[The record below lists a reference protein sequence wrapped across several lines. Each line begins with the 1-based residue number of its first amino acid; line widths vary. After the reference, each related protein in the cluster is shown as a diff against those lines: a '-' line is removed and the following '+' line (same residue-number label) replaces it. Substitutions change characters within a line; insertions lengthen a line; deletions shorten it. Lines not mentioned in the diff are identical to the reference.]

1 MLDER
6 DGSFGSRW
14 LLITRGL
21 RNVAPLA
28 ERTRRIPSR
37 AERARSR
44 SDTLQVSPRDQ
55 SSHHWHCFID
65 LACAGGGG
73 LRRLRSALPH
83 TRGSF
88 TAQSPPLNHLHLII
102 FSILAFGPP
111 PAKKKLLINSNGG
124 PYRAPQN
131 SQTAGRIWEWLQLRG
146 PHLLGSKHSQLPPT
160 QLT

>member
-111 PAKKKLLINSNGG
+111 PRKKKKLLINSNGG
-124 PYRAPQN
+124 LTELLRTPKLPGESGNGCSCAGHICWAPN
-131 SQTAGRIWEWLQLRG
+131 TRSCLR
-146 PHLLGSKHSQLPPT
+146 LS
-160 QLT
+160 

>member
-1 MLDER
+1 MTDGRRVSDRVSGSRRLSRVTVLGTVLGPNQRDGHLQERSRAVSAERTDER

-14 LLITRGL
+14 LLITGGL

-44 SDTLQVSPRDQ
+44 SDTVQVSPRDQ

-65 LACAGGGG
+65 LACAGDGG

-83 TRGSF
+83 TRAALRPSR
-88 TAQSPPLNHLHLII
+88 
-102 FSILAFGPP
+102 
-111 PAKKKLLINSNGG
+111 LL
-124 PYRAPQN
+124 
-131 SQTAGRIWEWLQLRG
+131 
-146 PHLLGSKHSQLPPT
+146 
-160 QLT
+160 